1 MDVMLQ
7 THSLISSL
15 HGADLLRDET
25 DVCVPLSLPSMK
37 CTAGSE
43 PGVRL
48 ADLRG
53 FVIEMPQRNTLRSP
67 SGELTC
73 PSHLPWLCHH
83 GVAAR
88 LLVGVPWH
96 TQSPLSPIRV
106 ADAQAVLLGCS
117 SSSHICLPGLLRM
130 PFPHGDY
137 MCFPSNEGHVQGQP

>member
-1 MDVMLQ
+1 MTVDVMLQ

-53 FVIEMPQRNTLRSP
+53 FVIEMPQRNTLRSLWRTDLSLSSALALP
-67 SGELTC
+67 SWGGC
-73 PSHLPWLCHH
+73 PSPCWCSLAHSEPTVPYQGSRCPSSPPGMQQFISHLSAWAPPHAFSTWGLH
-83 GVAAR
+83 V
-88 LLVGVPWH
+88 
-96 TQSPLSPIRV
+96 LS
-106 ADAQAVLLGCS
+106 Q
-117 SSSHICLPGLLRM
+117 
-130 PFPHGDY
+130 
-137 MCFPSNEGHVQGQP
+137 Q